1 MMECRMIRSAE
12 NTSADSPQGTSGLFE
27 DKKMKNTQKIYR
39 SIISAAAA
47 ALFLFTAAGT
57 GILFAEESRTG
68 YRLISQRTSGDGDL
82 VEKTFDAAGN
92 LLLEMDPQ
100 TQQNVSVPKTE
111 ENGGETAKET
121 SEENKTEKDTPR
133 TVIQKIPMKVTS
145 RQKYEEI
152 FIQEGNLLPGE
163 RAKSTLGAWHF
174 LENDTLIKIEETAM
188 KQELDLAQP
197 LFGVDIKDSHIH
209 IFRPDGFL
217 TRNELDTVNIQGN
230 TLLVDYILPNR
241 TNVQIGESWKQS
253 PDTMGMLLQMDL
265 VFNLDI
271 QTTLTDVQ
279 KNIAILETSGW
290 LEGSYEG
297 NTSKLEVKGKSYFD
311 LKRGRIVWFGLVI
324 EEKRTAGYVTPG
336 MDVTAKVQYKITP
349 LTESKNLT
357 DATVGKIAFDEAQ
370 YGLLLFEDPGKA
382 WRVVLTP
389 EWEPMNH
396 NKYQSN
402 FRLVSNGELVAQCS
416 IASIRDTRSTL
427 DLKPEEYTAKVREML
442 KDQFE
447 SILDVKSMQRD
458 DNTEITRVDV
468 AAKYEDM
475 DLRMYY
481 YLLTRKGESPRQ
493 CTVVFTLEE
502 NLVEKFGETNE
513 ELIQSFTWGD

>member
-1 MMECRMIRSAE
+1 
-12 NTSADSPQGTSGLFE
+12 
-27 DKKMKNTQKIYR
+27 MKSTQKIYR
-39 SIISAAAA
+39 LVISAAAA
-47 ALFLFTAAGT
+47 LSLIVTSGNALR
-57 GILFAEESRTG
+57 AEEAKTG
-68 YRLISQRTSGDGDL
+68 YRLISQRTPGNVDL

-100 TQQNVSVPKTE
+100 TQQNVSAPKSPNG
-111 ENGGETAKET
+111 EN
-121 SEENKTEKDTPR
+121 ENENADPNADPNADAAASK

-475 DLRMYY
+475 DLRMYS

>member
-1 MMECRMIRSAE
+1 MIRSAE
-12 NTSADSPQGTSGLFE
+12 TLPQTPRRGTGGLLE

-39 SIISAAAA
+39 SVISAAA
-47 ALFLFTAAGT
+47 AAGT
-57 GILFAEESRTG
+57 GILFAEESKTG
-68 YRLISQRTSGDGDL
+68 YRLISQRTSGDVDL

-111 ENGGETAKET
+111 ENGGKTAKET
-121 SEENKTEKDTPR
+121 SKETSKENEAENETSR

-145 RQKYEEI
+145 RQKYEEMY
-152 FIQEGNLLPGE
+152 IQEGNLLPGE

-174 LENDTLIKIEETAM
+174 LENDTLVKIEETAM
-188 KQELDLAQP
+188 KQEIDLTQP
-197 LFGVDIKDSHIH
+197 LLGVDIKDSHIR
-209 IFRPDGFL
+209 IFRPEGFL

-271 QTTLTDVQ
+271 RTKLADVQ

-297 NTSKLEVKGKSYFD
+297 NTSKLEVSGKSYFD
-311 LKRGRIVWFGLVI
+311 LNRGRIVWFGLVI
-324 EEKRTAGYVTPG
+324 QEKRTAGYITPG
-336 MDVTAKVQYKITP
+336 MDVTAKIQYRITP
-349 LTESKNLT
+349 MPESKNLT
-357 DATVGKIAFDEAQ
+357 DTTVGKIAFDEAQ

-396 NKYQSN
+396 NEYQSN
-402 FRLVSNGELVAQCS
+402 FRLISNGELVAQCS
-416 IASIRDTRSTL
+416 IASIRDTKNTL
-427 DLKPEEYTAKVREML
+427 ELKPEEYAAKVREML
-442 KDQFE
+442 KEQFE
-447 SILDVKSMQRD
+447 SILDVKTMQRD
-458 DNTEITRVDV
+458 DKTEITRVDV
-468 AAKYEDM
+468 SAKYEDM
-475 DLRMYY
+475 NLRMYY
-481 YLLTRKGESPRQ
+481 YLLTQKGASPKQ

-502 NLVEKFGETNE
+502 NLVEKFGEANE
-513 ELIQSFTWGD
+513 EIIQSFTWGK